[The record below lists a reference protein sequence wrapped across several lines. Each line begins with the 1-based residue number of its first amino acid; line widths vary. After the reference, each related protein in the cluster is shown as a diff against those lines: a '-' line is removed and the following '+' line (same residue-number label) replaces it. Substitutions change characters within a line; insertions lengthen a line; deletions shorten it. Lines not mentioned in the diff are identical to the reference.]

1 MISALSGST
10 SAQLLSIFARPQNT
24 STDATE
30 VAQRPKP
37 PPGPSP
43 GPPPSAGNGASPKSL
58 FDAMSADDTTSS
70 DATGLDDLLSNLLKS
85 LDTDG
90 DGKLSADELKA
101 AVATLQGDTKTDTAS
116 TDTASTDT
124 ASTDTATSTSSS
136 TDAKSL
142 YESLFNAMASM
153 AGTKDSS
160 GQMNDLSQKLL
171 TTLTA

>member
-10 SAQLLSIFARPQNT
+10 SAQLFSIFARPQGT

-37 PPGPSP
+37 PLGPAPAP

-58 FDAMSADDTTSS
+58 FDAISADDTTSS
-70 DATGLDDLLSNLLKS
+70 DATTLDDLLSNLLKS

-101 AVATLQGDTKTDTAS
+101 AVATLQGDTKTVGAS
-116 TDTASTDT
+116 TATT
-124 ASTDTATSTSSS
+124 STDTATSTSSS
-136 TDAKSL
+136 TSAKSL

-153 AGTKDSS
+153 TGTNDNS

>member
-10 SAQLLSIFARPQNT
+10 SAQLLSIFARPQGT

-37 PPGPSP
+37 PLGPAP

-70 DATGLDDLLSNLLKS
+70 DAMALDDFLSNLFNS

-90 DGKLSADELKA
+90 DGKLGADELKA
-101 AVATLQGDTKTDTAS
+101 AVATFQVNTKTVGTSTA
-116 TDTASTDT
+116 TT
-124 ASTDTATSTSSS
+124 STDTATSTSTS
-136 TDAKSL
+136 TGAKSL
-142 YESLFNAMASM
+142 YESLFNAMAGM
-153 AGTKDSS
+153 TGTNDSR
-160 GQMNDLSQKLL
+160 GQMNDLLQKLL